1 MSKKVMEIK
10 VFGHFNPKGFISF
23 YFLLML
29 FYFVYCCI
37 TLMSKSKLEG
47 NVMFK
52 NAFGVLQKVGK
63 ALMLPVALLPAAGI
77 LLALGAALQ
86 NPVLLDI
93 APFLDNSGVAKV
105 ASIMQNAGG
114 IVFGNLALLFAV
126 GVAVGLAGG
135 EGVAGLAA
143 IIGYLIMNVTMGT
156 ALGLTAEDVNGLNYA
171 SILGVPTLQTGV
183 FGGIIVG
190 IIAAALYNKFYEIEL
205 PSYLGFFAGK
215 RFVPI
220 VTAGTS
226 ILLGLLML
234 VIWPPIQAGLNAF
247 SQNMVHANLTLSAF
261 IFGVIERS
269 LIPFG
274 LHHIFYSPFW
284 YEFGEYVTKAGEVV
298 RGDQRIFMAQ
308 ISDNVQNLTA
318 GTFMTG
324 KFPFMMFGLPAAA
337 LAIYQEARPERKAVV
352 GGLMA
357 SAALTSFL
365 TGITEPI
372 EFSFL
377 FVAPV
382 LFGIHAIFA
391 GLSFMVMHLLNVKIG
406 MTFSGGLIDYI
417 LFGLINPQTNAWLV
431 IPVGLAFSVIYY
443 FGFRFAI
450 RKFNLKTPGREVAEE
465 TADAADAQG
474 NELPYQILEAMGGKD
489 NIVHLDACITRLRV
503 SVKDVKHVDKDRL
516 KQLGAA
522 GVLEVGNNIQAIFGP
537 RSETIKGQMKDIMS
551 GKKPSPA
558 TQPSA
563 AKEVEQQIEEV
574 NPGALQNEEKA
585 NEVFV
590 SPIKGEIKPITEV
603 PDSVFSGK
611 MMGDGFAILPSEGT
625 VVSPVDGKIVNVFPT
640 KHAIGI
646 VSDGGREILIHVGI
660 DTVNLKGQGF
670 ETLVSEND
678 RVEKGQALIKVDLD
692 FVKKNAPSI
701 ITPVV
706 FTNLKQGEKV
716 VLKKQGAV
724 ELKEENIISIEK

>member
-1 MSKKVMEIK
+1 M
-10 VFGHFNPKGFISF
+10 
-23 YFLLML
+23 
-29 FYFVYCCI
+29 
-37 TLMSKSKLEG
+37 
-47 NVMFK
+47 K
-52 NAFGVLQKVGK
+52 NAFGTLQKVGK

-77 LLALGAALQ
+77 LLAIGAALV
-86 NPVLLDI
+86 NPALLNL
-93 APFLDNSGVAKV
+93 APWLDNSGVAMV
-105 ASIMQNAGG
+105 ANVMQNAGNV
-114 IVFGNLALLFAV
+114 VFGNLPLLFAV

-135 EGVAGLAA
+135 EGTAGLAA

-156 ALGLTAEDVNGLNYA
+156 VLGIDAKEINGTSYV
-171 SILGVPTLQTGV
+171 SVLGIPTLQTGV

-190 IIAAALYNKFYEIEL
+190 ILASSMYNKFFEIEL

-220 VTAGTS
+220 ITAGLA

-234 VIWPPIQAGLNAF
+234 VIWPPIQSGLNAF
-247 SQNMVHANLTLSAF
+247 SNNMVNANLTLSAF

-284 YEFGEYVTKAGEVV
+284 FEFGSYTTKSGQVV
-298 RGDQRIFMAQ
+298 HGDQRIFMAQ
-308 ISDNVQNLTA
+308 IADHVKHLTA

-337 LAIYQEARPERKAVV
+337 LAIYHEAKPEKKVFV

-357 SAALTSFL
+357 SAGLTAFL

-406 MTFSGGLIDYI
+406 MTFSGGLIDYV
-417 LFGLINPQTNAWLV
+417 LFGLINPQTHAWLV
-431 IPVGLAFSVIYY
+431 IPVGLAFAVIYY

-450 RKFNLKTPGREVAEE
+450 RKFDLKTPGRELEE
-465 TADAADAQG
+465 EEDGQQPAGKTSGGDLAS
-474 NELPYQILEAMGGKD
+474 NILDAMGGKD
-489 NIVHLDACITRLRV
+489 NIANLDACITRLRV
-503 SVKDVKHVDKDRL
+503 SVKDIKDVNKNEL
-516 KQLGAA
+516 KRLGAA

-551 GKKPSPA
+551 GKRPR
-558 TQPSA
+558 A
-563 AKEVEQQIEEV
+563 AAPEQQ
-574 NPGALQNEEKA
+574 PTKSTTTDAMQAARQNEIFA
-585 NEVFV
+585 A
-590 SPIKGEIKPITEV
+590 PLKGEVKPITEV
-603 PDSVFSGK
+603 PDQVFAGK
-611 MMGDGFAILPSEGT
+611 MMGDGFAIIPSEGM
-625 VVSPVDGKIVNVFPT
+625 VVSPVNGKIVNLFPT

-646 VSDGGREILIHVGI
+646 LSDTGREILIHVGI

-670 ETLVSEND
+670 ETLVTEN
-678 RVEKGQALIKVDLD
+678 EIIEQGQPLLKFDINYIKEH
-692 FVKKNAPSI
+692 ATST
-701 ITPVV
+701 ITPIV
-706 FTNLKQGEKV
+706 FTNLAEGEKV
-716 VLKKQGAV
+716 V
-724 ELKEENIISIEK
+724 IEKSGQVNMKQEGIIKITK

>member
-1 MSKKVMEIK
+1 
-10 VFGHFNPKGFISF
+10 
-23 YFLLML
+23 
-29 FYFVYCCI
+29 
-37 TLMSKSKLEG
+37 
-47 NVMFK
+47 MFK
-52 NAFGVLQKVGK
+52 KAFGVLQKVGK

-77 LLALGAALQ
+77 LLALGAALR
-86 NPVLLDI
+86 NPALLEL
-93 APFLDNSGVAKV
+93 APFLDNSTVDMIAAV
-105 ASIMQNAGG
+105 MQKAGD
-114 IVFGNLALLFAV
+114 IIFGNLPLLFAV

-135 EGVAGLAA
+135 EGTAGLAA

-156 ALGLTAEDVNGLNYA
+156 VLGITPEDVNGLNYA
-171 SILGVPTLQTGV
+171 NVLGIPTLQTGV

-190 IIAAALYNKFYEIEL
+190 ILAAAMYNKFYEIEL

-220 VTAGTS
+220 ITAATAL
-226 ILLGLLML
+226 LLGLLMIF
-234 VIWPPIQAGLNAF
+234 IWPPIQNGLNAF
-247 SQNMVHANLTLSAF
+247 SQNMVHANLTISAF

-284 YEFGEYVTKAGEVV
+284 YEFGEYTTKAGEVV

-308 ISDNVQNLTA
+308 ITDNVQNLTA

-337 LAIYQEARPERKAVV
+337 LAIYHEAKPEKKVLV

-377 FVAPV
+377 FVAPI

-391 GLSFMVMHLLNVKIG
+391 GFSFMIMHMLDVKIG

-417 LFGLINPQTNAWLV
+417 LFGLINPQTNAWIV
-431 IPVGLAFSVIYY
+431 IPVGLAFAVVYY

-450 RKFNLKTPGREVAEE
+450 RTFNLKTPGRELEE
-465 TADAADAQG
+465 EENQAPTGKAGSGDLAT
-474 NELPYQILEAMGGKD
+474 NILDAMGGKG
-489 NIVHLDACITRLRV
+489 NIAHLDACITRLRV
-503 SVKDVKHVDKDRL
+503 SVNDIKEVDKAQL
-516 KQLGAA
+516 KKLGAA

-537 RSETIKGQMKDIMS
+537 RSETIKGQMKDIMD
-551 GKKPSPA
+551 GKKPRTTVKAPE
-558 TQPSA
+558 
-563 AKEVEQQIEEV
+563 KGVEQQIEEI
-574 NPGALQNEEKA
+574 NPDALQNARSTEDEGFMA
-585 NEVFV
+585 
-590 SPIKGEIKPITEV
+590 PLKGELKPITEV
-603 PDSVFSGK
+603 PDQVFAGK
-611 MMGDGFAILPSEGT
+611 MMGDGFAIVPVEGT
-625 VVSPVDGKIVNVFPT
+625 IVSPVNGKIVNLFPT

-646 VSDGGREILIHVGI
+646 LSDTGREILIHVGI

-670 ETLVSEND
+670 ETLVAEND
-678 RVEKGQALIKVDLD
+678 VVEQGQPLLKVDLD
-692 FVKKNAPSI
+692 YIKEHATSI
-701 ITPVV
+701 ITPIV
-706 FTNLKQGEKV
+706 FTNLAEGEKV
-716 VLKKQGAV
+716 V
-724 ELKEENIISIEK
+724 IEKPGQVDLKQAGIIKITK

>member
-1 MSKKVMEIK
+1 
-10 VFGHFNPKGFISF
+10 
-23 YFLLML
+23 
-29 FYFVYCCI
+29 
-37 TLMSKSKLEG
+37 
-47 NVMFK
+47 MFK

-77 LLALGAALQ
+77 LLAFGNALQ
-86 NPVLLDI
+86 NPTLLEI
-93 APFLDNSGVAKV
+93 APFLANGGVEMV
-105 ASIMQNAGG
+105 AAVMEDAGN
-114 IVFGNLALLFAV
+114 IIFGNLALLFAV
-126 GVAVGLAGG
+126 GVAIGLAGG

-156 ALGLTAEDVNGLNYA
+156 VLGIDAAALEGSKEYA
-171 SILGVPTLQTGV
+171 SVLGIPTLGTGV

-190 IIAAALYNKFYEIEL
+190 IVAAYMYNRFFEIEL

-220 VTAGTS
+220 ITAAS
-226 ILLGLLML
+226 ALILGLIMI
-234 VIWPPIQAGLNAF
+234 VIWPPIQHGLNAF
-247 SQNMVHANLTLSAF
+247 SENMLGANLTLSAF

-284 YEFGEYVTKAGEVV
+284 FEFGTYTNAAGEIIK
-298 RGDQRIFMAQ
+298 GDQAIFMNQ
-308 ISDNVQNLTA
+308 IKDGVQNLTA
-318 GTFMTG
+318 GTFMVG

-337 LAIYQEARPERKAVV
+337 LAIYHEARPEKKKIV

-365 TGITEPI
+365 TGITEPL

-391 GLSFMVMHLLNVKIG
+391 GLSFMTMHLLNVKIG

-431 IPVGLAFSVIYY
+431 IPVGLVLAVIYY

-450 RKFNLKTPGREVAEE
+450 RKFKLKTPGREDEAEE
-465 TADAADAQG
+465 ADNAGASKGGD
-474 NELPYQILEAMGGKD
+474 LPYNILEAMGGKE
-489 NIVHLDACITRLRV
+489 NIAHLDACITRLRV
-503 SVKDVKHVDKDRL
+503 SVNDVKSVDKNEL
-516 KQLGAA
+516 KRLGAA

-537 RSETIKGQMKDIMS
+537 RSETIKGQMKDIIS
-551 GKKPSPA
+551 GKRPRAVEKAPE
-558 TQPSA
+558 
-563 AKEVEQQIEEV
+563 KGVEQQIEEV
-574 NPGALQNEEKA
+574 TPEVLQNKIDEDA
-585 NEVFV
+585 QFV
-590 SPIKGEIKPITEV
+590 SPIKGELKPITEV
-603 PDSVFSGK
+603 PDAVFSGK
-611 MMGDGFAILPSEGT
+611 MMGDGFAILPTEGT
-625 VVSPVDGKIVNVFPT
+625 IVSPVDGKIVNLFPT

-646 VSDGGREILIHVGI
+646 LSNAGREILIHVGI

-670 ETLVSEND
+670 EALIAEND
-678 RVEKGQALIKVDLD
+678 QVKKGQPLLKVDLEYL
-692 FVKKNAPSI
+692 KKHVPSI

-706 FTNLKQGEKV
+706 FTNLAQDEV
-716 VLKKQGAV
+716 VVINKLGNV
-724 ELKEENIISIEK
+724 ELKEEGIISISK

>member
-1 MSKKVMEIK
+1 M
-10 VFGHFNPKGFISF
+10 
-23 YFLLML
+23 
-29 FYFVYCCI
+29 
-37 TLMSKSKLEG
+37 
-47 NVMFK
+47 K
-52 NAFGVLQKVGK
+52 NAFGTLQKVGK

-77 LLALGAALQ
+77 LLAIGAALV
-86 NPVLLDI
+86 NPALLNL
-93 APFLDNSGVAKV
+93 APWLDNSGVAMV
-105 ASIMQNAGG
+105 ANVMQNAGNV
-114 IVFGNLALLFAV
+114 VFGNLPLLFAV

-135 EGVAGLAA
+135 EGTAGLAA

-156 ALGLTAEDVNGLNYA
+156 VLGIDAKDINGTSYV
-171 SILGVPTLQTGV
+171 SVLGIPTLQTGV

-190 IIAAALYNKFYEIEL
+190 ILASSMYNKFFEIEL

-220 VTAGTS
+220 ITAGLA

-234 VIWPPIQAGLNAF
+234 VIWPPIQSGLNAF
-247 SQNMVHANLTLSAF
+247 SNNMVNANLTLSAF

-284 YEFGEYVTKAGEVV
+284 FEFGSYTTKSGQVV
-298 RGDQRIFMAQ
+298 HGDQRIFMAQ
-308 ISDNVQNLTA
+308 IADHVKHLTA

-337 LAIYQEARPERKAVV
+337 LAIYHEAKPEKKVFV

-357 SAALTSFL
+357 SAGLTAFL

-406 MTFSGGLIDYI
+406 MTFSGGLIDYV
-417 LFGLINPQTNAWLV
+417 LFGLINPQTHAWLV
-431 IPVGLAFSVIYY
+431 IPVGLAFAVIYY

-450 RKFNLKTPGREVAEE
+450 RKFDLKTPGRELEE
-465 TADAADAQG
+465 EEDGQQPAGKTSGGDLAS
-474 NELPYQILEAMGGKD
+474 NILDAMGGKN
-489 NIVHLDACITRLRV
+489 NIANLDACITRLRV
-503 SVKDVKHVDKDRL
+503 SVKDIKDVNKNEL
-516 KQLGAA
+516 KRLGAA

-551 GKKPSPA
+551 GKRPR
-558 TQPSA
+558 A
-563 AKEVEQQIEEV
+563 AAPEQQ
-574 NPGALQNEEKA
+574 PTQSTTTDAMQAARQNEIFA
-585 NEVFV
+585 A
-590 SPIKGEIKPITEV
+590 PLKGEVKPITEV
-603 PDSVFSGK
+603 PDQVFAGK
-611 MMGDGFAILPSEGT
+611 MMGDGFAIIPSEGM
-625 VVSPVDGKIVNVFPT
+625 VVSPVNGKIVNLFPT

-646 VSDGGREILIHVGI
+646 LSDTGREILIHVGI

-670 ETLVSEND
+670 ETLVTEN
-678 RVEKGQALIKVDLD
+678 EIIEQGQPLLKFDINYIKEH
-692 FVKKNAPSI
+692 ATST
-701 ITPVV
+701 ITPIV
-706 FTNLKQGEKV
+706 FTNLAEGEKV
-716 VLKKQGAV
+716 V
-724 ELKEENIISIEK
+724 IEKSGQVNMKQEGIIKITK

>member
-1 MSKKVMEIK
+1 
-10 VFGHFNPKGFISF
+10 
-23 YFLLML
+23 
-29 FYFVYCCI
+29 
-37 TLMSKSKLEG
+37 
-47 NVMFK
+47 MFK

-77 LLALGAALQ
+77 LLALGAALV
-86 NPVLLDI
+86 NPALLDL
-93 APFLDNSGVAKV
+93 APFLDNSAVAMV
-105 ASIMQNAGG
+105 ASVMKNAGD
-114 IVFGNLALLFAV
+114 IVFGNLPLLFAV
-126 GVAVGLAGG
+126 GVAIGLAGG
-135 EGVAGLAA
+135 EGTAGLAA

-156 ALGLTAEDVNGLNYA
+156 VLGIDPKEINGTNFV
-171 SILGVPTLQTGV
+171 SVLGIPTLQTGV

-190 IIAAALYNKFYEIEL
+190 IIAATLYNKFFEIEL

-220 VTAGTS
+220 ITAGTA

-234 VIWPPIQAGLNAF
+234 VIWPPIQSGLNAF
-247 SQNMVHANLTLSAF
+247 SNNMVNANLTLSAF
-261 IFGVIERS
+261 VFGVIERS

-284 YEFGEYVTKAGEVV
+284 FEFGNYTTKAGQVV
-298 RGDQRIFMAQ
+298 HGDQRIFMAQ
-308 ISDNVQNLTA
+308 ISDHVKNLTA

-337 LAIYQEARPERKAVV
+337 LAIYHEARPEKKVFV

-377 FVAPV
+377 FVAPI
-382 LFGIHAIFA
+382 LFGIHAVFA
-391 GLSFMVMHLLNVKIG
+391 GLSFMVMHLLDVKIG

-417 LFGLINPQTNAWLV
+417 LFGLINPQTHAWIV
-431 IPVGLAFSVIYY
+431 IPVGLVFAVIYY

-450 RKFNLKTPGREVAEE
+450 RKFNLKTPGREVEE
-465 TADAADAQG
+465 EEDQVQTGKAGSGDLAA
-474 NELPYQILEAMGGKD
+474 NILAAMGGKE
-489 NIVHLDACITRLRV
+489 NISHLDACITRLRV
-503 SVKDVKHVDKDRL
+503 SVNDIKDVDKNQL
-516 KQLGAA
+516 KKLGAA

-537 RSETIKGQMKDIMS
+537 RSETIKGQMKDIMA
-551 GKKPSPA
+551 GKR
-558 TQPSA
+558 PSA
-563 AKEVEQQIEEV
+563 TTVNVEKQEKAPVAAPTQ
-574 NPGALQNEEKA
+574 AKA

-590 SPIKGEIKPITEV
+590 SPIKGEIKEITEV
-603 PDSVFSGK
+603 PDQVFAGK
-611 MMGDGFAILPSEGT
+611 MMGDGFAIVPSEGL
-625 VVSPVDGKIVNVFPT
+625 VASPVDGKIVNLFPT

-646 VSDGGREILIHVGI
+646 LSDGGREILIHVGI

-678 RVEKGQALIKVDLD
+678 RVVKGQPLLKVDLD
-692 FVKKNAPSI
+692 YIKEHATST
-701 ITPVV
+701 ITPIV
-706 FTNLKQGEKV
+706 FTNLAEGEKIVIEKQGLV
-716 VLKKQGAV
+716 DVKQEG
-724 ELKEENIISIEK
+724 IIKITK

>member
-1 MSKKVMEIK
+1 MFKKV
-10 VFGHFNPKGFISF
+10 
-23 YFLLML
+23 
-29 FYFVYCCI
+29 
-37 TLMSKSKLEG
+37 
-47 NVMFK
+47 
-52 NAFGVLQKVGK
+52 FGVLQKVGK

-77 LLALGAALQ
+77 LLALGAALR
-86 NPVLLDI
+86 NPALLEL
-93 APFLDNSGVAKV
+93 APFLDNGGVEMV
-105 ASIMQNAGG
+105 ASVMQKAGD
-114 IVFGNLALLFAV
+114 IVFGNLPLLFAV

-135 EGVAGLAA
+135 EGTAALAA

-156 ALGLTAEDVNGLNYA
+156 VLGLEAKDVNGLNYA
-171 SILGVPTLQTGV
+171 NVLGVPTLQTGV

-220 VTAGTS
+220 VTAGTAV
-226 ILLGLLML
+226 LLGLAML
-234 VIWPPIQAGLNAF
+234 IVWPPIQNALNAF

-284 YEFGEYVTKAGEVV
+284 YEFGQYVTATGDTV
-298 RGDQRIFMAQ
+298 RGDQRIFMAE
-308 ISDNVQNLTA
+308 IRDNVQNLTA

-337 LAIYQEARPERKAVV
+337 LAIYHEARPERKVVV
-352 GGLMA
+352 GGLMV

-365 TGITEPI
+365 TGITEPL

-377 FVAPV
+377 FVAPI

-391 GLSFMVMHLLNVKIG
+391 GLSFMTMHLLDVKIG

-431 IPVGLAFSVIYY
+431 IPVGLVFAVIYY

-450 RKFNLKTPGREVAEE
+450 RKFNLMTPGREEVKQEE
-465 TADAADAQG
+465 EGTKGQAGDLAY
-474 NELPYQILEAMGGKD
+474 NILDAMGGQE
-489 NIVHLDACITRLRV
+489 NIAHLDACITRLRV
-503 SVKDVKHVDKDRL
+503 SVNDIKNVDKEQL
-516 KQLGAA
+516 KKLGAA

-551 GKKPSPA
+551 GKKPLVVE
-558 TQPSA
+558 TKPSQEA
-563 AKEVEQQIEEV
+563 EQQIEEV
-574 NPGALQNEEKA
+574 TPEALQTA
-585 NEVFV
+585 QSSDDMFV
-590 SPIKGEIKPITEV
+590 SPLKGEIKPITEV
-603 PDSVFSGK
+603 PDAVFSGK
-611 MMGDGFAILPSEGT
+611 MMGDGFAIIPTEGT
-625 VVSPVDGKIVNVFPT
+625 IVSPVDGKIVNLFPT

-646 VSDGGREILIHVGI
+646 LSDSGREILIHVGI
-660 DTVNLKGQGF
+660 DTVNLKGEGF
-670 ETLVSEND
+670 ESLVSEND
-678 RVEKGQALIKVDLD
+678 SVKKGQPLLKADLDLIKQH
-692 FVKKNAPSI
+692 ATSI
-701 ITPVV
+701 ITPIV
-706 FTNLKQGEKV
+706 FTNLAAGESVMINKAGNV
-716 VLKKQGAV
+716 DLG
-724 ELKEENIISIEK
+724 EENVISVSK